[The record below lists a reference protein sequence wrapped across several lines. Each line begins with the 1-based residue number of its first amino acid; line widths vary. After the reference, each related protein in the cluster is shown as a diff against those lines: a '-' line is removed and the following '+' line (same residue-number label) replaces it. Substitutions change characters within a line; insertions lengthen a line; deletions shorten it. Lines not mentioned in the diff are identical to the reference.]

1 MKKLVIGITL
11 FSLFFFSSFAQQ
23 QSLYIGPTEGA
34 SIFLMSTSRGPEK
47 FNAKYLDDEWG
58 IGNMQTIDNRLIDN
72 VAFKYNVTRDAFEMR
87 ADVNPETVK
96 RIIYSGKVFVH
107 SSYVNEFGSISGGY
121 FELQTEG
128 YAQLLLHYKVRTKP
142 GKKGAFG
149 YEAYQNVT
157 KDYFLKVGKDPA
169 VILKK
174 KTDEILESFTEKR
187 EEADAYIQE
196 NNLNLAKKKDL
207 IDFLD
212 YYSSLFIESQE
223 VAEKQEEQ

>member
-1 MKKLVIGITL
+1 MKKFVIATAL
-11 FSLFFFSSFAQQ
+11 LSLFFISGFSQQ
-23 QSLYIGPTEGA
+23 QSLYIGG
-34 SIFLMSTSRGPEK
+34 SDGGNIFIMSTSRGAEK

-58 IGNMQTIDNRLIDN
+58 IGNMQTVNNYLIDN

-87 ADVNPETVK
+87 ADVNPEQVK
-96 RIIYSGKVFVH
+96 RIIYSGKVFIH

-128 YAQLLLHYKVRTKP
+128 YAQLLLHYKVRTKS

-157 KDYFLKVGKDPA
+157 KDYFIKVGKDPA

-174 KTDEILESFTEKR
+174 KNAEILKSFTEKK
-187 EEADAYIQE
+187 EEAEAYVKE
-196 NNLNLAKKKDL
+196 NKLNLGRRKDL
-207 IDFLD
+207 IDFLA
-212 YYSSLFIESQE
+212 YYSSLFQKDEE
-223 VAEKQEEQ
+223 VVEHTEQ